1 MAIADLRRE
10 YNFAG
15 LRRADLERDPISQFQ
30 RWFEQ
35 AAGRRTSGKLRRFLI
50 RNYKTLLQIA
60 GAEPMDVNA
69 ATLATVDKAGRP
81 SARIVLLKGVDHR
94 GFIFYTN
101 YGSRKGRELLE
112 NPNAA
117 LVFYWP
123 EQERQVCIAG
133 SATQLERPE
142 IEAYFRSRPRGSRI
156 GAWASKQS
164 EVVANRETLEIRWAE
179 LQRQYPGDDIP
190 VPPNWGGFVVKPE
203 RVEFWQGRPSR
214 MHDRFCYTQQSDG
227 TWRLDRLSP

>member
-15 LRRADLERDPISQFQ
+15 LRRADLHPDAIVQFQ

-35 AAGRRTSGKLRRFLI
+35 AAGRRVSGRLRRFLI
-50 RNYKTLLQIA
+50 RNYKALLQIA

-69 ATLATVDKAGRP
+69 ATLSTADKHGRP
-81 SARIVLLKGVDHR
+81 SARIVLLKGVDAR
-94 GFIFYTN
+94 GFLFFTN
-101 YGSRKGRELLE
+101 YESRKGRELLE

-123 EQERQVCIAG
+123 EQERQVCVAG
-133 SATQLERPE
+133 TATQLDRPE

-164 EVVANRETLEIRWAE
+164 DVIENREVLERRWND
-179 LQRQYPGDDIP
+179 LQKQYPGDDIP
-190 VPPNWGGFVVKPE
+190 TPPTWGGFVIRPE
-203 RVEFWQGRPSR
+203 RIEFWQGRPSR
-214 MHDRFCYTQQSDG
+214 LHDRFCYTRQSDG
-227 TWRLDRLSP
+227 TWKLDRLSP